1 MKRIIVDTNILI
13 CLMKKNSPTDNLLG
27 ADGFAAVDNVELR
40 SKALLDHIENSG
52 GTLVLPAPVLAE
64 YLIGIDGEKNK
75 QAHTQLILSMSC
87 FEILPF
93 DELAAIECSSLP
105 SPNEFKQFIKSEIN
119 SNATANKV
127 RYDRQIISIAK
138 ANNIDEIWSGDKE
151 VSSKSTEFGIEIKSL
166 LDMPPIS
173 LSEQINLSLL
183 DETPPSSK
191 TQLN

>member
-13 CLMKKNSPTDNLLG
+13 CLMKKNSPTENLLG
-27 ADGFAAVDNVELR
+27 ANGFATVDDVELR
-40 SKALLDHIENSG
+40 SQALLDHIESSG

-64 YLIGIDGEKNK
+64 YLLGIEGEKNK
-75 QAHTQLILSMSC
+75 QKHTQLILSMSC

-93 DELAAIECSSLP
+93 DELAAIECSLLP

-119 SNATANKV
+119 SNATANKI

-151 VSSKSTEFGIEIKSL
+151 VSSKSTEFGMEIKSL
-166 LDMPPIS
+166 LDIQPMA
-173 LSEQINLSLL
+173 LSEQITLNLL
-183 DETPPSSK
+183 DETPPSNK
-191 TQLN
+191 NQLN

>member
-1 MKRIIVDTNILI
+1 
-13 CLMKKNSPTDNLLG
+13 MKKNSSTDNLLG
-27 ADGFAAVDNVELR
+27 TNGFAAVDDVELR
-40 SKALLDHIENSG
+40 SQALLDHIESSG

-64 YLIGIDGEKNK
+64 YLLGIEGEKNK
-75 QAHTQLILSMSC
+75 QKHTQLILSMSC

-93 DELAAIECSSLP
+93 DELAAIECSLLP

-119 SNATANKV
+119 SNATANKI

-151 VSSKSTEFGIEIKSL
+151 VSSKSAEFGIEIKSL
-166 LDMPPIS
+166 LDIQPMA
-173 LSEQINLSLL
+173 LSEQITLNLL

-191 TQLN
+191 DHLN

>member
-1 MKRIIVDTNILI
+1 
-13 CLMKKNSPTDNLLG
+13 MKKNSSTDNLLG
-27 ADGFAAVDNVELR
+27 ANGFAAVDDVELR
-40 SKALLDHIENSG
+40 SQALLDHIESSG

-64 YLIGIDGEKNK
+64 YLLGIEGEKNK
-75 QAHTQLILSMSC
+75 QKHTQLILSMSC

-93 DELAAIECSSLP
+93 DELAAIECSLLL

-119 SNATANKV
+119 SNATANKI

-151 VSSKSTEFGIEIKSL
+151 VSSKSAEFGIEIKSL
-166 LDMPPIS
+166 LDIQPMA
-173 LSEQINLSLL
+173 LSEQITLNLL

-191 TQLN
+191 DHLN